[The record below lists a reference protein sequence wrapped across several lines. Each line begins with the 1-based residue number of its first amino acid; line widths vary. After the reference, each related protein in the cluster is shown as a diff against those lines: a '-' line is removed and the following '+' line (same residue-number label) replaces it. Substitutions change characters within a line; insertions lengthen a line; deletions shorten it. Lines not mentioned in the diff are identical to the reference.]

1 MRGCLI
7 INEVMSFGWITS
19 NFYMLNGQEKS
30 IFVTCLLSTK
40 WLFEITIDQSQL
52 TISNYDIFSFVGLVS
67 MEICL
72 LLHSVLLHVLNNGL
86 KDLKDINKQVE
97 NN

>member
-19 NFYMLNGQEKS
+19 NFYMLNGQEKL

-40 WLFEITIDQSQL
+40 WLFEITIDRSQL
-52 TISNYDIFSFVGLVS
+52 TISNYDIFSFVSLVS
-67 MEICL
+67 MEICIL
-72 LLHSVLLHVLNNGL
+72 LRSVLLHVPNNGL
-86 KDLKDINKQVE
+86 KDLKDITK
-97 NN
+97 